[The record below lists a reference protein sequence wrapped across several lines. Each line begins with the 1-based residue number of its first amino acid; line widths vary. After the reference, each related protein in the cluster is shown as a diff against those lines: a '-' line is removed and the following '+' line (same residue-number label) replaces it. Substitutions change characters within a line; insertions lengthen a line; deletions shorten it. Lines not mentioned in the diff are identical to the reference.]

1 MGKTDN
7 KEEKIFRASNKV
19 KITIVEDDPDERNRK
34 YKLIHD
40 EMYKQYLALN
50 MCMSLLA
57 TQNTLRMYNS
67 GAENRLLSQIAKLD
81 KKISEKQQIAD
92 KDANTEKEQTRKQ
105 KAIEDITKLEEEKSK
120 LREEFD
126 KKAANRTDIDVK
138 FHEQYTSDL
147 YQIIRNEFD
156 FASSATTASVVRK
169 VKDDFKNSFSMGY
182 AKGERSLISYKRSFP
197 LMIRGNEDACY
208 DNNKRKWLDFY
219 YDGDDILIRWLDGII
234 FKAILGNNPNRNM
247 EIKHTLHK
255 IITGEYRVSQ
265 SSIEFDDKG
274 HMYMNVN
281 YRFKKNSKTEIIPGR
296 TLGVDLGIA
305 TPAYVCLSDTTYVR
319 SGIGSANDFFRIRQ
333 QMKSRRRS
341 LYKSLSLVKGGKGR
355 KKKLQAINS
364 LRDKERNFAKTYNH
378 QLSNKIVKFAKD
390 NGCEFIN
397 LEHLTKNG
405 FEDAILS
412 SWSYY
417 ELQNMIEYKAEREGI
432 KVRYVDPAYTSQT
445 CSKCGHVD
453 KENRPTQAKFKCIN
467 CGLELNAD
475 HNASI
480 NIARSD
486 NFVNNKKK

>member
-1 MGKTDN
+1 MINVRKLKLVIRETDKELRSQKYKFIRDSQYAQYRALNVAMGYISSAYLKAN
-7 KEEKIFRASNKV
+7 KDIKSEEYKEAIKLLTNSNPIFNGIEVGTGIDTLSAVTRKARKDFSVSLKNGLARG
-19 KITIVEDDPDERNRK
+19 ERNLTSYRRT
-34 YKLIHD
+34 YPLI
-40 EMYKQYLALN
+40 
-50 MCMSLLA
+50 
-57 TQNTLRMYNS
+57 
-67 GAENRLLSQIAKLD
+67 
-81 KKISEKQQIAD
+81 
-92 KDANTEKEQTRKQ
+92 TRGR
-105 KAIEDITKLEEEKSK
+105 DL
-120 LREEFD
+120 
-126 KKAANRTDIDVK
+126 K
-138 FHEQYTSDL
+138 FRYE
-147 YQIIRNEFD
+147 
-156 FASSATTASVVRK
+156 
-169 VKDDFKNSFSMGY
+169 
-182 AKGERSLISYKRSFP
+182 
-197 LMIRGNEDACY
+197 
-208 DNNKRKWLDFY
+208 
-219 YDGDDILIRWLDGII
+219 GDDIVIKWVNKIEFTVITGS
-234 FKAILGNNPNRNM
+234 NNMKENTI
-247 EIKHTLHK
+247 ELKHTLHK
-255 IITGEYRVSQ
+255 IINNEYKIKE
-265 SSIEFDDKG
+265 SSLMFDKNNNLILNLTFDIPDKEA
-274 HMYMNVN
+274 H
-281 YRFKKNSKTEIIPGR
+281 EIVPGR

-305 TPAYVCLSDTTYVR
+305 TPAYVCLSDNTYIR
-319 SGIGSANDFFRIRQ
+319 SGFGSANDFFRIRQ

-378 QLSNKIVKFAKD
+378 QLSYKIVKFAKD
-390 NGCEFIN
+390 NKCEFIN

-486 NFVNNKKK
+486 NFVNKKKKKKEDKQEE